1 MTTDARA
8 VVPRFFADIRSG
20 AALGRVEELMAPR
33 VLAHQAIAEGAQ
45 TIERTPADYADH
57 VRDMRVTY
65 GDFALEI
72 EEMIAEG
79 DRVYVRWRQTGE
91 HLADIEGFAPSGR
104 KLVELA
110 SAVYRVEEGRI
121 VEYWIQVDRAGMRA
135 QLERA

>member
-8 VVPRFFADIRSG
+8 VVTRFFADIRSG
-20 AALGRVEELMAPR
+20 AALGRVDELLAPQ
-33 VLAHQAIAEGAQ
+33 VLAHQATAEGAD
-45 TIERTPADYADH
+45 TLERTPADYADH
-57 VRDMRVTY
+57 VRDMRATY
-65 GDFALEI
+65 GDFVLTI

-79 DRVYVRWRQTGE
+79 DRVYVRWRQTGK

-104 KLVELA
+104 TVVELA